1 MKVLNSLLLMILLAF
16 VSCGKNKVVNSSIV
30 DSLASVSP
38 VNTQMAQNLSEYK
51 QFIES
56 DRFVKVSISYDF
68 ELFKMTNGVTVDK
81 CFFNLLDCTSTS
93 SNKSVLGSETRTE
106 TLNSESVTHS
116 LGSTRTAVR
125 TQMVNLL
132 AQAVSGY
139 NYGYGR
145 FVIALSNGETY
156 YFDLN
161 LPMSANPTSRF
172 NYATGEGYS
181 LQSGGGWYTIQ

>member
-1 MKVLNSLLLMILLAF
+1 MKVLSSLLF
-16 VSCGKNKVVNSSIV
+16 VTLFLFASCGKNQVVDSSVV
-30 DSLASVSP
+30 DSLSNISP
-38 VNTQMAQNLSEYK
+38 VNTQMAENLAEYR

-68 ELFKMTNGVTVDK
+68 ELYKMSNNVTVEQ
-81 CFFNLLDCTSTS
+81 CFFDLLDCTSTS
-93 SNKSVLGSETRTE
+93 SDKQTIGTETRTE
-106 TLNSESVTHS
+106 TVNSESVTHS
-116 LGSTRTAVR
+116 LGTTRTAVR

-161 LPMSANPTSRF
+161 LPMSANPTSKF
-172 NYATGEGYS
+172 NYSTGEGYS